1 MTQRNNLNFIFCM
14 PEFNHHSKSSTLYL
28 DLAANGNGQEKAAM
42 TLEAINRLAESGRE
56 KLHIVEVGPGG
67 GSATDSIVDAHTEG
81 SLDGIDLS
89 VSFVELD
96 GVESDSL
103 TAARERLGSFAA
115 SSFIKGDLKTLSTH
129 FDGPVDII
137 AASAVLH
144 EVYSYGGGY
153 NAIDTSIE
161 QISKTLAP
169 GGFFSYRDVLATE
182 HRSLHERTRHI
193 YDREAWT
200 RFIGLFLPY
209 YLDNATHPYHRHEDR
224 IIIEQGQ
231 KRLEPTEINMESDLS
246 ISAPIGL
253 LREIQRHYIT
263 LRDYAWRT
271 GALGVEPILEGE
283 RSSDWMDLKR
293 GHKRVHFALKREDPL
308 LNSLSEHEDGDVRMV
323 DGDIFDATTE
333 VLLGE
338 FLREVCEN
346 KDSKSGRV
354 WQEWLK
360 REGSETYSYMS
371 LSELLGSFA
380 IESLAATNG
389 EKILL
394 PVRLSDIQT
403 VPRSYYNRFL
413 ESQLSNP
420 LKDGKQLVLFE
431 ALGLGDQGQEGEEKL
446 SEALSTISEYCTKS
460 VLSEVY
466 SEVRKRY

>member
-1 MTQRNNLNFIFCM
+1 M
-14 PEFNHHSKSSTLYL
+14 
-28 DLAANGNGQEKAAM
+28 
-42 TLEAINRLAESGRE
+42 
-56 KLHIVEVGPGG
+56 
-67 GSATDSIVDAHTEG
+67 
-81 SLDGIDLS
+81 
-89 VSFVELD
+89 
-96 GVESDSL
+96 
-103 TAARERLGSFAA
+103 
-115 SSFIKGDLKTLSTH
+115 
-129 FDGPVDII
+129 
-137 AASAVLH
+137 
-144 EVYSYGGGY
+144 
-153 NAIDTSIE
+153 
-161 QISKTLAP
+161 
-169 GGFFSYRDVLATE
+169 LATE

-231 KRLEPTEINMESDLS
+231 ERLEPTEINMESDLS

-389 EKILL
+389 ENILL

-466 SEVRKRY
+466 SAVRKRY